1 MPLVFQLLPLL
12 LLETME
18 VLVVPCQGSDVPS
31 DKVDSRA
38 VDRIVCKS
46 IARDAF
52 VYEQPVLFECLVL

>member
-1 MPLVFQLLPLL
+1 LPLVFQLLPLL
-12 LLETME
+12 LLETIK
-18 VLVVPCQGSDVPS
+18 VLVMPRQGSDIPS

-38 VDRIVCKS
+38 VYSIVCKS